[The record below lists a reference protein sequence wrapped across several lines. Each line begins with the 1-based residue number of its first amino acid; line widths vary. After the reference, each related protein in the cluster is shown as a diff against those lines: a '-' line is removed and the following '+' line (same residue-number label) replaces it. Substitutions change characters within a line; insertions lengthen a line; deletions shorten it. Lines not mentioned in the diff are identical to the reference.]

1 MESPRPDW
9 IFFDVGWTLVDETRP
24 NLARFEE
31 ALAAAP
37 AAAGLSPRDLFS
49 RLEVAVREDAPDPF
63 VRVLEE
69 IGLSAADRKRFRWN
83 YDLIQ
88 PYRDA
93 GPALRALRGTVK
105 LGALANQGVGLP
117 ARLDRMGFAGLFDLV
132 LGSSDCGFKK
142 PDPAFFEFAAG
153 KAGCPPDRI
162 MMAGDRL
169 DNDILPAKRA
179 GWRTIWVRRGPHGK
193 CNPRGPEE
201 TPDGA
206 VRNLV
211 DIASMFVPP
220 GRIRLAESLDNAG
233 AILKW
238 PEKERDKRLVL
249 EYLASRFEAG
259 RDYAE
264 AEVNRIIDAHHRFG
278 DYALLRRELVDRG
291 LLARDDAGR
300 RYRRIAGGETR
311 TV

>member
-1 MESPRPDW
+1 
-9 IFFDVGWTLVDETRP
+9 VDETRP

-37 AAAGLSPRDLFS
+37 AAAGRSARDMFS

-69 IGLSAADRKRFRWN
+69 VGLSAADRKRFRWN
-83 YDLIQ
+83 YDLIKT
-88 PYRDA
+88 YRDA
-93 GPALRALRGTVK
+93 PPALRALRGVVR
-105 LGALANQGVGLP
+105 LGALANQGLGLP

-153 KAGCPPDRI
+153 KAGCPPGNLL
-162 MMAGDRL
+162 MAGDRL
-169 DNDILPAKRA
+169 DNDIAPAKRA

-193 CNPRGPEE
+193 CKPRGPEE
-201 TPDGA
+201 EPDH
-206 VRNLV
+206 VVPNL
-211 DIASMFVPP
+211 
-220 GRIRLAESLDNAG
+220 IRLAELFVPADRIKLAELVDAAG
-233 AILKW
+233 AIVAW
-238 PEKERDKRLVL
+238 PEKEREKKLVL
-249 EYLASRFEAG
+249 EYLSTWFETG
-259 RDYAE
+259 REYPE

-291 LLARDDAGR
+291 YLARDDDGR
-300 RYRRIAGGETR
+300 RYRRPAG
-311 TV
+311 

>member
-1 MESPRPDW
+1 MNLPKPAW

-24 NLARFEE
+24 NLVRFEE

-37 AAAGLSPRDLFS
+37 GAAGRSARDLFS

-69 IGLSAADRKRFRWN
+69 VGLSGADRKRFRWN

-93 GPALRALRGTVK
+93 APALRALRGVVR
-105 LGALANQGVGLP
+105 LGALANQGLGL
-117 ARLDRMGFAGLFDLV
+117 A
-132 LGSSDCGFKK
+132 
-142 PDPAFFEFAAG
+142 
-153 KAGCPPDRI
+153 
-162 MMAGDRL
+162 DRL
-169 DNDILPAKRA
+169 DNDIVPAKRA
-179 GWRTIWVRRGPHGK
+179 GWQTVWVRRGPHGK
-193 CNPRGPEE
+193 CKPRGPEE
-201 TPDGA
+201 TPDRS

-211 DIASMFVPP
+211 EIANMFVPAD
-220 GRIRLAESLDNAG
+220 RVRLAESLDNAG

-238 PEKERDKRLVL
+238 PEKECDKRLVL
-249 EYLASRFEAG
+249 EYLASRFESG

-264 AEVNRIIDAHHRFG
+264 AEVSRLIDAHHRFG

-300 RYRRIAGGETR
+300 RYRR
-311 TV
+311 TVS